1 MKLAIIGSGTMG
13 RIVADMARQNPGIDQ
28 VSVIEPALGEELDD
42 IAQPDVII
50 DFSHPD
56 VLPAIIRY
64 LSEKGGQV
72 GAVFA
77 TTGYCSEDQEAIQR
91 ISEKAPVIRS
101 SNFSYGVNTM
111 RRILEF
117 AAPLLSD
124 CSDIE
129 IVEKHHNLKA
139 DAPSGTALMLADA
152 CDPQG
157 KRERICG
164 REGESKRRGEIGI
177 HSVRAGT
184 IFGEHSVIFALK
196 DEVIEVRHTAYSK
209 TIFAR
214 GAIEAA
220 LWLAGRKPGFYSAE
234 DVFY

>member
-1 MKLAIIGSGTMG
+1 MKLAIVGSGTMG
-13 RIVADMARQNPGIDQ
+13 RIVRDMALQNPGIDH
-28 VSVIEPALGEELDD
+28 VSIIEPALGESLCDVP
-42 IAQPDVII
+42 QPDVVI

-56 VLPAIIRY
+56 ALPPLISY
-64 LSEKGGQV
+64 LSAKGGQV

-77 TTGYCSEDQEAIQR
+77 TTGYCREDAEQIR
-91 ISEKAPVIRS
+91 RLSEKVPVIKS

-111 RRILEF
+111 MKILGF
-117 AAPLLSD
+117 AAPLLSG

-129 IVEKHHNLKA
+129 IVEKHHSLKT

-152 CDPQG
+152 CDPEG
-157 KRERICG
+157 SRERLCG

-184 IFGEHSVIFALK
+184 IFGEHSVLFALK
-196 DEVIEVRHTAYSK
+196 DEVIEIRHTAYSK
-209 TIFAR
+209 TIFAK
-214 GAIEAA
+214 GTIEAA
-220 LWLAGRKPGFYSAE
+220 LWLQGRKPGFYSIE

>member
-1 MKLAIIGSGTMG
+1 MKLAIVGMGTMG

-28 VSVIEPALGEELDD
+28 VSVIEPALGECLSDVP
-42 IAQPDVII
+42 QPDVII

-56 VLPAIIRY
+56 ALPPLISY
-64 LSEKGGQV
+64 LSAKGGQV

-77 TTGYCSEDQEAIQR
+77 TTGYCHEDVER
-91 ISEKAPVIRS
+91 IKKLSEKAPVIKS

-111 RRILEF
+111 RKILEF

-124 CSDIE
+124 CSDME
-129 IVEKHHNLKA
+129 IVEKHHRLKT
-139 DAPSGTALMLADA
+139 DAPSGTALMLAEA
-152 CDPQG
+152 CDPKG
-157 KRERICG
+157 ERELVCG
-164 REGESKRRGEIGI
+164 RKGETKRRGEIGI

-184 IFGEHSVIFALK
+184 IFGEHSVLFAMK
-196 DEVIEVRHTAYSK
+196 DEVIEIRHTAYAK
-209 TIFAR
+209 TIFAK

-220 LWLAGRKPGFYSAE
+220 LWLQGRKPGFYSIE

>member
-1 MKLAIIGSGTMG
+1 MKLAIVGSGTMG
-13 RIVADMARQNPGIDQ
+13 RIVADMALQNPGIEQ
-28 VSVIEPALGEELDD
+28 VSVIEPALGESLDD
-42 IAQPDVII
+42 VAQPDVVI

-56 VLPAIIRY
+56 ALPSIIGY
-64 LSEKGGQV
+64 LTAKGGQV

-77 TTGYCSEDQEAIQR
+77 TTGYCSEDAEAIKGLG
-91 ISEKAPVIRS
+91 EKAPVIKS

-111 RRILEF
+111 KKILGF

-129 IVEKHHNLKA
+129 IIEKHHSLKT

-152 CDPQG
+152 CDPEG
-157 KRERICG
+157 TRERLCG
-164 REGESKRRGEIGI
+164 REGEARRRNEIGL

-184 IFGEHSVIFALK
+184 IFGEHSVLFALK
-196 DEVIEVRHTAYSK
+196 DEVIEIRHTAYSK
-209 TIFAR
+209 TIFAK

-220 LWLAGRKPGFYSAE
+220 LWLAGRKPGFYSIE